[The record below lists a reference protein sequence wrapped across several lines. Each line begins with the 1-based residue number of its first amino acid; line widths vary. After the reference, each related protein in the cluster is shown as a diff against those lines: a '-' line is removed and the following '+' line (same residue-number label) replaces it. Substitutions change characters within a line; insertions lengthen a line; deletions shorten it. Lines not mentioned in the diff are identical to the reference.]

1 MKPPEFQFNFPFMP
15 IHTLT
20 PFEKKTTT
28 IDTDN
33 KLILCFRREKKCSA
47 EFTIKYTPLTV
58 KSTFKSG
65 SY

>member
-1 MKPPEFQFNFPFMP
+1 MKPPEFQFNVLFMP
-15 IHTLT
+15 IHILT
-20 PFEKKTTT
+20 SFERKTT

-33 KLILCFRREKKCSA
+33 KLILCFGREKCSA
-47 EFTIKYTPLTV
+47 EFTIKYTPLTM